1 MAGTS
6 TSMLLAAACVRQARR
21 DRDPA
26 VQRNAAL
33 ARACLQGCGAA
44 GRRLLWAVD
53 HAFGRLLLRLS
64 ETLYLPGIGA
74 HYAWRKRHIRRWA
87 LQACERAGAG
97 RVRQLVVLGAGFDG
111 LSLRLLARA
120 PALRAFEID
129 RAHSVA
135 IKRAALAQI
144 GVDDP
149 RLVLVGADLACES
162 IEAVLRAMPGFD
174 PGVAT
179 LVIAE
184 GVLMYLAP
192 AELRALVRGLARTLP
207 QAQLIA
213 TAMALRTDATPGFA
227 RQRPWVGGWL
237 RRAGEPFRWGATRAG
252 LDASLREA
260 GVELHCV
267 ADPLAPADPDPSPG
281 EWVFAGALMPETQGG
296 SPTAAPARR

>member
-1 MAGTS
+1 MERIS
-6 TSMLLAAACVRQARR
+6 TSMLLAAACVRHARR

-26 VQRNAAL
+26 VQRDAAL

-53 HAFGRLLLRLS
+53 HAFGRLLLRMA
-64 ETLYLPGIGA
+64 EALYLPGIGA

-87 LQACERAGAG
+87 LRACTQADAG
-97 RVRQLVVLGAGFDG
+97 RARQVVVLGAGFDG
-111 LSLRLLARA
+111 LSLHLLARA
-120 PALRAFEID
+120 PTLRAFEID

-149 RLVLVGADLACES
+149 RLVLVAADLTCEP

-174 PGVAT
+174 PSLAT
-179 LVIAE
+179 LAIAE

-192 AELRALVRGLARTLP
+192 ADLRALMRGLARTLP

-213 TAMALRTDATPGFA
+213 TAMALRADATPGFA
-227 RQRPWVGGWL
+227 CQRPWVGGWL
-237 RRAGEPFRWGATRAG
+237 RRAGEPFRWGVSRAG

-260 GVELHCV
+260 GIELHCV
-267 ADPLAPADPDPSPG
+267 ADPQAPADPDPSPG
-281 EWVFAGALMPETQGG
+281 EWVFAGSLMP
-296 SPTAAPARR
+296 AADGEHR